1 MFDDIAIY
9 NKALTKAE
17 IDNIIAYKNYRLQR
31 ISTTLKRCRQ
41 CHNLRCRNYR
51 TSWRRMGNVFQN
63 VGGALRSNYL
73 VLPEDALSHT
83 ADTKQLT
90 VAVWVNSEN
99 AGLLLITCGLRCS
112 WHTVQD
118 QPLIMVHRCWH
129 ANTGGTAS

>member
-17 IDNIIAYKNYRLQR
+17 IDNIIAYKKLPTPTYFNDFEKGVGNATIYGAGTIERPGGA
-31 ISTTLKRCRQ
+31 
-41 CHNLRCRNYR
+41 
-51 TSWRRMGNVFQN
+51 WGNVFQN

-99 AGLLLITCGLRCS
+99 AGTS
-112 WHTVQD
+112 ADYMWA
-118 QPLIMVHRCWH
+118 PLFM
-129 ANTGGTAS
+129 A